1 MLNLPNGKSTFSPKW
16 SCVISHVKMTIPLTS
31 SSTVFRRASLPG
43 RTSAC
48 SPSEQ
53 LQTHR
58 LTSEDGDRGRQR
70 AQSEQTY
77 PGDPE
82 DPADESSR
90 DERLHSTRKVSSR
103 VPTARLWAA
112 SGWVDC
118 GPTTAEGFVH
128 RTSLTPSTPVW
139 TWQRSC
145 DCVTLRI
152 SLLMGNL
159 KPALVMCDEIFI
171 NIVKTGEYAP
181 YYIYEKHHH
190 CIC

>member
-31 SSTVFRRASLPG
+31 SSTLFRRASLPG

-48 SPSEQ
+48 SPSKQ

-118 GPTTAEGFVH
+118 GPTDNSRGICSQNQSHTFNSCLDLAEI
-128 RTSLTPSTPVW
+128 L
-139 TWQRSC
+139 
-145 DCVTLRI
+145 
-152 SLLMGNL
+152 
-159 KPALVMCDEIFI
+159 
-171 NIVKTGEYAP
+171 
-181 YYIYEKHHH
+181 
-190 CIC
+190 